1 MPGMVQTT
9 KSQAV
14 QPLINSATTQRSANA
29 GTEAQTL
36 KQYAEQVLSG
46 QPQAQQAANQEV
58 GAIDRIYQSG
68 GDSLEARLAM
78 LNRQEQAANNIAA
91 QRAASGVRRG
101 NNAAR
106 AGGGNS
112 SYLDRLMAQQLYGI
126 GAQNAGRGAQQG
138 RNDLTWLTGQRTGQ
152 VGQRQN
158 ILDTL
163 AQRGLAPAFASQQ
176 MEQGALGNLGRLADL
191 DYSNNMYE
199 MPEDSWRRR
208 LDFLDYLSPYSA
220 T

>member
-1 MPGMVQTT
+1 MVATT

-14 QPLINSATTQRSANA
+14 QPLINSATTTRTGNA

-46 QPQAQQAANQEV
+46 QPKAQAAADQEINSINQ
-58 GAIDRIYQSG
+58 IYGTG
-68 GDSLEARLAM
+68 GDSLEARLAQ
-78 LNRQEQAANNIAA
+78 LNRQEQAAQNIAA
-91 QRAASGVRRG
+91 QRAVSHVRRG

-112 SYLDRLMAQQLYGI
+112 SYLDRLLAQNLYSI

-138 RNDLTWLTGQRTGQ
+138 RADLTWLTGQRTGQ
-152 VGQRQN
+152 VGRRQS

-163 AQRGLAPAFASQQ
+163 AQRQLAPIFAGQQIEQGGLA
-176 MEQGALGNLGRLADL
+176 NLGRIADL
-191 DYSNNMYE
+191 DYGNNIYE
-199 MPEDSWRRR
+199 MPEDAARRR
-208 LDFLDYLSPYSA
+208 LDFLDYLSPYFAS
-220 T
+220 